1 MKNLKTEKGAIIVEA
16 SIYLPL
22 VLCTVMALLY
32 LALFNMQEHMLMYQ
46 VKKIAAVASREEA
59 YMGYE
64 EFGMGSG
71 NEIDFSWGEGSLP
84 SAGQVNA
91 YYKAYH
97 KKLSDIYREI
107 GLGLS
112 DSPRTDYDSRFSDAA
127 RDAALIVL
135 GTISEPEV
143 EVDSG
148 FLGTEITVTI
158 THSLP
163 LPGVLKYLE
172 YDGGKVI
179 RAACYSYSLN
189 PGQFVRNVDLACDLV
204 SYIMEKLGMSKSYHK
219 FLDKTNEVLSKIL

>member
-1 MKNLKTEKGAIIVEA
+1 MKNLKTENGAIIVEA
-16 SIYLPL
+16 SIYFPL

-71 NEIDFSWGEGSLP
+71 NEIDFAWGEGSLP
-84 SAGQVNA
+84 SADQINA

-107 GLGLS
+107 GRGLAN
-112 DSPRTDYDSRFSDAA
+112 SPRTNYDSRFSNAA
-127 RDAALIVL
+127 RDATLIVM
-135 GTISEPEV
+135 GTINEPEV
-143 EVDSG
+143 EVDTG

-163 LPGVLKYLE
+163 VPGVLKYLG
-172 YDGGKVI
+172 YDGGRVI
-179 RAACYSYSLN
+179 RAASYGYSLN

-204 SYIMEKLGMSKSYHK
+204 SYIMDKFGQLESYK
-219 FLDKTNEVLSKIL
+219 QFLEKTNEVLSKIL

>member
-1 MKNLKTEKGAIIVEA
+1 MKNFQDENGAIIVEA

-32 LALFNMQEHMLMYQ
+32 LALFNMQEYMLMFQ

-64 EFGMGSG
+64 KFGMGSG
-71 NEIDFSWGEGSLP
+71 NEIDFSWGEGGLP
-84 SAGQVNA
+84 SAAQVNA

-97 KKLSDIYREI
+97 EKLEDIYREI
-107 GLGLS
+107 GRGLA
-112 DSPRTDYDSRFSDAA
+112 DSPRTDYDSRFSNAA
-127 RDAALIVL
+127 RDAALIVM

-143 EVDSG
+143 EVDTG

-163 LPGVLKYLE
+163 VPGVLKYLG
-172 YDGGKVI
+172 YDGGRVI
-179 RAACYSYSLN
+179 CAACYSDSLN

-204 SYIMEKLGMSKSYHK
+204 SYIMDKLGMLKSYNK
-219 FLDKTNEVLSKIL
+219 FLTETNKVLDKIL